1 MSDLFNP
8 IVRKESPHSIISL
21 KIEIISGKISVGD
34 SISLNTTTFII
45 ENINDDAT
53 SIIIKDYFSKI
64 NLIQKGEIF
73 STNNDDRVKIVS
85 IIFKSK
91 C

>member
-8 IVRKESPHSIISL
+8 IVRKESPYSIISL
-21 KIEIISGKISVGD
+21 IIEVISGKIAVGD
-34 SISLNTTTFII
+34 SISLNTTNFII
-45 ENINDDAT
+45 ESISDDNINVF
-53 SIIIKDYFSKI
+53 IKDCYSKI
-64 NLIQKGEIF
+64 NLIQKGEIY
-73 STNNDDRVKIVS
+73 TKNNGDKVRIVS